1 MIIVVFDTFNLYLN
15 KLSMLKI
22 LVISFLIALAFCQSQ
37 LIRTDIKDNWVMS
50 VLSGSTNIDKLKQKT
65 YPTSIPTTA
74 HLVLQAANDIPDPF
88 LKENYPT
95 LKYVSEIN
103 VLFATNFTI
112 SDEVFKLSHQ
122 QLVFDGIDTYSDI
135 FLNGQKIISTE
146 NAFRVY
152 KANVKSV
159 LKQGTNHL

>member
-1 MIIVVFDTFNLYLN
+1 MYHLN
-15 KLSMLKI
+15 KLLMLKA
-22 LVISFLIALAFCQSQ
+22 LAISFLIALALCQSQ
-37 LIRTDIKDNWVMS
+37 LVRTDINDNWIMS
-50 VLSGSTNIDKLKQKT
+50 VLSGPPNVDKLKQKT

-103 VLFATNFTI
+103 VLFATDFTV
-112 SDEVFKLSHQ
+112 SDEAFKLSQQ

-135 FLNGQKIISTE
+135 FLNGQKILSTQ

-152 KANVKSV
+152 KVNVKSV
-159 LKQGTNHL
+159 LKQGKNHL